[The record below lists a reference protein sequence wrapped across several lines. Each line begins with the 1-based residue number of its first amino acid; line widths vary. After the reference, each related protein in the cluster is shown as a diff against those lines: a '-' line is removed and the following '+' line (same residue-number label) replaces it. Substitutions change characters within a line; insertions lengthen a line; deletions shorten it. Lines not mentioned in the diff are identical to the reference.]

1 LRADA
6 TGATLGDV
14 PRRPPYERPGQAE
27 RLTVAGVRWRF
38 ALALALAAAGM
49 LIALAVLAALS

>member
-1 LRADA
+1 
-6 TGATLGDV
+6 V
-14 PRRPPYERPGQAE
+14 PPRPPDERLGQAE

-49 LIALAVLAALS
+49 VITLAVLAALI